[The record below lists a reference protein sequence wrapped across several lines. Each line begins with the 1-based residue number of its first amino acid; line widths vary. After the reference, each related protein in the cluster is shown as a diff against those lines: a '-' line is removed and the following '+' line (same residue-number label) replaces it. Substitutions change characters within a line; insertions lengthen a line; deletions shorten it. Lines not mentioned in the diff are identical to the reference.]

1 MLIRV
6 NITNY
11 DITSKYYTSEFKT
24 TCSIEIVKETYINE
38 MNLVN
43 TITDFTKSKLYFFI
57 DFRLVEPNKKILD
70 FVSTDDNKLF
80 IIALYDFDNNF
91 SPFNTFI
98 WISNIKIGNYY
109 MFCPEN
115 MTIIDVKDK
124 YNKYA
129 ESLNVITTKIIFVNS
144 GRRVCDDDTIKKYS
158 ETSKHAVF
166 VANFF

>member
-91 SPFNTFI
+91 SP
-98 WISNIKIGNYY
+98 
-109 MFCPEN
+109 EN